1 MSFDLVVVGSYV
13 QDHAWLTQR
22 FPVTG
27 ETCLADGF
35 NTGPGGKGF
44 NQAVAAQ
51 RQGARVLFV
60 GAVGDD
66 HLGRTAQSFAREEAL
81 SCRWQVTADAATAA
95 SSIVI
100 DRGGSNRIV
109 VALGANERLDPRWL
123 ASLAGD
129 MSGAGLMLLQLENNL
144 DAIDAAIA
152 LARELGMRVIL
163 NPAPAHPALDLSV
176 LSRIDVLTPNE
187 SEFALLL
194 ERVTGTHVE
203 PDRVASMSDDALHAW
218 CRRLGVPTVVITL
231 GEHGCFV
238 SHGTDSPFANGDA
251 DRYRI
256 AGEQV
261 NAVDSTGA
269 GDAFNG
275 ALAAALARTA
285 GPVLR
290 AGDTRA
296 GRAGTADSAEARAP
310 EANSGGRATAAGDAF
325 FSPNVGAAFR
335 DAVEHANRSAALS
348 TETIGTAPAMP
359 TLDQVHARFGG

>member
-1 MSFDLVVVGSYV
+1 MIGKPDLVVVGSYV
-13 QDHAWLTQR
+13 QDHAWLTRR

-66 HLGRTAQSFAREEAL
+66 HLGRVAQAFAREEAL
-81 SCRWQVTADAATAA
+81 SCRWQVTADAPTAA

-100 DRGGSNRIV
+100 DHTGSNRIV
-109 VALGANERLDPRWL
+109 VSLGANERIDPAWL
-123 ASLAGD
+123 RGLADVMQG
-129 MSGAGLMLLQLENNL
+129 SGIMLLQLENNL
-144 DAIDAAIA
+144 DAIEAAVA
-152 LARELGMRVIL
+152 LGRELGMRIVL
-163 NPAPAHPALDLSV
+163 NPAPAHPRLDLE
-176 LSRIDVLTPNE
+176 LLRRIDLLTPNE

-194 ERVTGTHVE
+194 ERIAGTRIE
-203 PDRVASMSDDALHAW
+203 PDRVASLSDDALHAG
-218 CRRLGVPTVVITL
+218 CRRLGVPTVVVTL

-238 SHGTDSPFANGDA
+238 SHASDSPFGHGEN
-251 DRYRI
+251 DRYRV
-256 AGEQV
+256 AGERV

-275 ALAAALARTA
+275 ALVAVLAR
-285 GPVLR
+285 GVR
-290 AGDTRA
+290 
-296 GRAGTADSAEARAP
+296 
-310 EANSGGRATAAGDAF
+310 TAAGSDA
-325 FSPNVGAAFR
+325 SSATGLPARSDSAHGGTVFR

-359 TLDQVHARFGG
+359 TLEQVLARFGG